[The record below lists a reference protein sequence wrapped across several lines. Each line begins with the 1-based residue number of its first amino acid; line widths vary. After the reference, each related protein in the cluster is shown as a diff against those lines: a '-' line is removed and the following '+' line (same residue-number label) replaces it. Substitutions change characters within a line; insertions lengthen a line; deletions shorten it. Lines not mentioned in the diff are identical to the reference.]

1 MYWQLLTRLARSLQ
15 NMPTQGYTPF
25 DGESEEIMK
34 KIISTFLMLTML
46 SMVSILPN
54 STMAA
59 TAATASNAA
68 YSESGAIAPCPAGYR
83 RVRAS
88 SVKRSTRLWNT
99 LIAAGIGTA
108 LGAGIGGKRGALIGA
123 GSGAGGYIV
132 YRYVKDRRGR
142 CVPQYIRR
150 G

>member
-1 MYWQLLTRLARSLQ
+1 
-15 NMPTQGYTPF
+15 
-25 DGESEEIMK
+25 MK
-34 KIISTFLMLTML
+34 KIISTFLLL
-46 SMVSILPN
+46 SMFAMATFLP
-54 STMAA
+54 SPTMAA
-59 TAATASNAA
+59 SPTSVASTEYAG
-68 YSESGAIAPCPAGYR
+68 SGAVAPCPAGYR

-108 LGAGIGGKRGALIGA
+108 IGGGIGGGRGALIGA
-123 GSGAGGYIV
+123 GSGASGYIV

-142 CVPQYIRR
+142 CVPQYVRR

>member
-1 MYWQLLTRLARSLQ
+1 
-15 NMPTQGYTPF
+15 
-25 DGESEEIMK
+25 MK
-34 KIISTFLMLTML
+34 KIISTFLLLTMMA
-46 SMVSILPN
+46 MVSIMP
-54 STMAA
+54 SDTMAA
-59 TAATASNAA
+59 TATSLTNAE
-68 YSESGAIAPCPAGYR
+68 YVESGVMKPCPAGYR

-108 LGAGIGGKRGALIGA
+108 IGGGIGGGRGALIGA

-132 YRYVKDRRGR
+132 YRYIKDRHGR
-142 CVPQYIRR
+142 CVPQYVRR

>member
-1 MYWQLLTRLARSLQ
+1 
-15 NMPTQGYTPF
+15 
-25 DGESEEIMK
+25 MK

-46 SMVSILPN
+46 AMVSVLPAP
-54 STMAA
+54 TMAA
-59 TAATASNAA
+59 SAANEASYAEFA
-68 YSESGAIAPCPAGYR
+68 ESGAIRPCPSGTY

-108 LGAGIGGKRGALIGA
+108 IGAGIGGKRGALIGA

-132 YRYVKDRRGR
+132 YRWVKDNRGR
-142 CVPQYIRR
+142 CVQRYVRR